1 MLESRKHLSAKG
13 LLTLIHEKFKK
24 INPPRVIIKRSEIEL
39 VDCLMSGLAMFSMKS
54 PSLLQFEEQSNKGGV
69 IKRNLRTLYQID
81 RVPSDTYLRERL
93 DEVNPREVRK
103 IFKHLFAHVQRGKA
117 LESYTYLDGHY
128 LMPMDMTGFFSSS
141 AIHCQNCCVRKKQN
155 KHQVILLDKIPKDIG
170 LYEKNTYL
178 FCRSVCLSWELFYI
192 NDANEMLSI
201 DIKFPQELEDHLL
214 GRKRKDL
221 KATKVRLI
229 KKVIAAYHEN
239 QFNNQY
245 NGNIT
250 YYHNMMCAAIVHPDK
265 KIVIPIAPEP
275 VLKADGATKN
285 DCELNAA
292 KRLISD
298 IRREH
303 PHLKLIAVQDALGA
317 NYPNLLELKFA
328 DMRFIVGVKPDN
340 HKELFNLVNTN
351 TCQEYQHETSDGK
364 THRYRYINDVPLNR
378 NACFNINFIEY
389 WQTDKNGVVKHFSWV
404 TDIPIT
410 NENVYQLMRGGRAN
424 WKIENHAFNTL
435 KNQGYQFSHN
445 FGHGYQHLSSN
456 FGMLLMLAFFV
467 DQVQELCCDLFK
479 KARAEYRTRIGLW
492 TKMKSMFHEYVIASW
507 DDLFNAIIHG
517 QKEVQLIPNTS

>member
-1 MLESRKHLSAKG
+1 MESRKHLSAQG
-13 LLTLIHEKFKK
+13 LLTLIHDKFKK
-24 INPPRVIIKRSEIEL
+24 INPPRAIIKRSAIEL

-54 PSLLQFEEQSNKGGV
+54 PSLLQFEDQANKGGV

-81 RVPSDTYLRERL
+81 QVPSDTYLRERL
-93 DEVNPREVRK
+93 DEVDPREVRK
-103 IFKHLFAHVQRGKA
+103 IFKYLFAHVQRGKA
-117 LESYTYLDGHY
+117 LEAYSYLDGHY

-141 AIHCQNCCVRKKQN
+141 TIHCQNCCVKKHN
-155 KHQVILLDKIPKDIG
+155 KPKIIFFDTVPKDIT
-170 LYEKNTYL
+170 LFDKNTYL
-178 FCRSVCLSWELFYI
+178 FCRNTYLTWELFYI
-192 NDANEMLSI
+192 DEENEMLSI
-201 DIKFPQELEDHLL
+201 DMKLPIELKGDLF
-214 GRKRKDL
+214 GKKRKDL
-221 KATKVRLI
+221 SAKHTKLI
-229 KKVIAAYHEN
+229 KEMITAYHES
-239 QFNNQY
+239 QFNN
-245 NGNIT
+245 GVT

-265 KIVIPIAPEP
+265 KIVIPLAPEP
-275 VLKADGATKN
+275 VLKKDGSTKN
-285 DCELNAA
+285 DCELNSA
-292 KRLISD
+292 KRLIAD

-328 DMRFIVGVKPDN
+328 DIRFIVGVKPDN
-340 HKELFNLVNTN
+340 HKDLFNLANTN
-351 TCQEYQHETSDGK
+351 ACQEYQHETSDGK

-410 NENVYQLMRGGRAN
+410 NDNIYQLMKGGRAN
-424 WKIENHAFNTL
+424 WRIENHVFNTL

-467 DQVQELCCDLFK
+467 DQVQELCCELFK

-492 TKMKSMFHEYVIASW
+492 TKMKSMFHEHIIASW
-507 DDLFNAIIHG
+507 DDLFNAIAYG
-517 QKEVQLIPNTS
+517 QKEAQLIPNTS